1 MLHLSRND
9 VLFLLRTCGVCL
21 INGRNYL
28 NVYLPI
34 VVSNTYC
41 VVVFSSFSS
50 PSSCCRFLWI
60 FHCRLLLR
68 YSLTFVCA
76 ISSISVVR
84 TSAAE
89 HPR

>member
-50 PSSCCRFLWI
+50 SSSCVPYVASFSG
-60 FHCRLLLR
+60 F
-68 YSLTFVCA
+68 
-76 ISSISVVR
+76 SIVDCSFGIL
-84 TSAAE
+84 
-89 HPR
+89 